1 MAHERLK
8 MDHDLRKMELEVELQ
23 RLKVQKCTMEHG
35 MRSGEGN
42 DA

>member
-1 MAHERLK
+1 MAHKCLK

-23 RLKVQKCTMEHG
+23 HLNVQKCAMEHG